1 MPTNEIPL
9 FQVRGMPTWNSDKE
23 TFASV
28 SHFLAQFFKVLHA
41 NGVDIEKEWS
51 RFLPMAFPHEYDGW
65 YNSKLA
71 GKSYKWDKVCKAI
84 KKRFETADAIMD
96 KVAEVH
102 TMTMSND
109 ETVTEYGN
117 RFQNACRD
125 SGVQDNE
132 GIATRFLH
140 SLTPSV
146 QTNVRI
152 AWTAQHGKKLPQKIE
167 EVLDIASMVSLGKRI
182 RRSDDEHSPSRPKKN
197 HKKDTKFWCPHHK
210 KQVNHRPQDC
220 RLAKG
225 DAEMTTAEK
234 RYKAGQCIHCG
245 IQWFKGHTCDEYR
258 RAHHDKHQ
266 RRVTKDKK
274 VNIIQPAN
282 TGNVTEPAHT
292 GIVTEPAHTGI
303 DEHPADS
310 LMDEI
315 DAELEAE
322 FQAS

>member
-1 MPTNEIPL
+1 
-9 FQVRGMPTWNSDKE
+9 
-23 TFASV
+23 
-28 SHFLAQFFKVLHA
+28 
-41 NGVDIEKEWS
+41 
-51 RFLPMAFPHEYDGW
+51 
-65 YNSKLA
+65 
-71 GKSYKWDKVCKAI
+71 
-84 KKRFETADAIMD
+84 
-96 KVAEVH
+96 
-102 TMTMSND
+102 MSND

-167 EVLDIASMVSLGKRI
+167 EVLDITSMVSLGKRI
-182 RRSDDEHSPSRPKKN
+182 RRSDDEHSPSHPKKN

-225 DAEMTTAEK
+225 DAEMTMAEK

-245 IQWFKGHTCDEYR
+245 IQWFKGHTCDEYH

-322 FQAS
+322 FQASGMRLYCKSLNDNPFLLKSPILIQNKRYQGLIDTGAEISVINRKICLANKWHFSSVSGKIHYAGKGHSVNHIGITELLEIKYNNRTITHQFE